1 MLQLV
6 DQHLSC
12 PMLLVES
19 AAAVL
24 FTAAVLW
31 AAYALACRLTRNAPA
46 SVRMCAAFVVLMWA
60 LSAGLLV
67 LSALRLFTAPV
78 AILLAIAA
86 AVGAHRIAA
95 RTVDP
100 RVQLEIDIAAVRA
113 WWASMTPPFRIL
125 LGVGAAILL
134 ARTVHGLLAPS
145 LAWDALTYHLYKPA
159 VWAQSRG
166 IVSTAGPDAAS
177 YYTWFPPYGDGLWA
191 WWLLVMHRDLANAPI
206 ALGTFLL
213 IPVGCYA
220 SARALDATVFR
231 STAAGVAVGFTPAVL
246 SFAAAVYVDNLAIA
260 LFVAGTLFLIRLAK
274 HPCTEDAA
282 LAAGAFAI
290 LAGVKGTAVPVAA
303 LGIVATIVLA
313 KSPSRAIAAAAVA
326 IPAVI
331 PSLVS
336 WVGTG
341 SPVYPVA
348 LRFGTHVIFRGNQE
362 LEQLLRGEWLTPRE
376 IADAHPLFWARIFLP
391 WHRQTPEFMNLGL
404 GALVILPAILPG
416 ALALWRSKPARHV
429 LVFLVLAAGLTIA
442 ALVGDASLALR
453 VAWWGVIGRLVG
465 IALAAAVL
473 IAAAW
478 RTRFCTALLWTCAFL
493 GVVVGWPRGVGA
505 VDVHALLAYLRWL
518 LPIVAVTW
526 IAARLFAV
534 WRIAVVA
541 IAAIAIIASLT
552 TVRDRFRYEF
562 YEEAQAWNS
571 YDVHPLDSDSMASWP
586 AWQRLD
592 DGVPHT
598 IAVTAGWDGIGHN
611 WYRYPIMGRRLQN
624 RLLYIPITESGAVID
639 YAQNAAAAPISC
651 GAWLRRLLSSSAE
664 YLLVLPPAP
673 PEADWARS
681 VPAVLVPEMELDPP
695 GTVLYRIVRRAGAAP
710 TCENAVK
717 IP

>member
-1 MLQLV
+1 MFLV
-6 DQHLSC
+6 D
-12 PMLLVES
+12 
-19 AAAVL
+19 AAAGVL

-31 AAYALACRLTRNAPA
+31 AAYVVACRLTRNDPA
-46 SVRMCAAFVVLMWA
+46 SVRVCAGFVVLVWA

-67 LSALRLFTAPV
+67 LSALRLFTAVV

-86 AVGAHRIAA
+86 AVAAQRIAA
-95 RTVDP
+95 RNVDP
-100 RVQLEIDIAAVRA
+100 RMQLEIDIAAARA

-125 LGVGAAILL
+125 LGMGAVILL
-134 ARTVHGLLAPS
+134 VRTVHGLVAPS

-166 IVSTAGPDAAS
+166 IVSTAGPDAAG

-191 WWLLVMHRDLANAPI
+191 WWLLVMHGDLANAPI
-206 ALGTFLL
+206 ALATSLL
-213 IPVGCYA
+213 IPAGCYA
-220 SARALDATVFR
+220 SARALNATVFR
-231 STAAGVAVGFTPAVL
+231 STAAGLALVFTPAVL
-246 SFAAAVYVDNLAIA
+246 SFGAAVYVDNLAIA

-274 HPCTEDAA
+274 QPCTADAV
-282 LAAGAFAI
+282 LAAAAFAI
-290 LAGVKGTAVPVAA
+290 LGGVKGTAVPVAA

-313 KSPSRAIAAAAVA
+313 KAPSRAIAAAAVA

-331 PSLVS
+331 PSLLA

-348 LRFGTHVIFRGNQE
+348 LRFGTHVIFRGNPE
-362 LEQLLRGEWLTPRE
+362 LEQLLRGEWLTPRV
-376 IADAHPLFWARIFLP
+376 IADARPLFWARMFLP

-404 GALVILPAILPG
+404 GALVILPAVLPG

-429 LVFLVLAAGLTIA
+429 LVFLVLAAVLTVA
-442 ALVGDASLALR
+442 ALAGDASLALR

-493 GVVVGWPRGVGA
+493 GIVVGWPRGVGA
-505 VDVHALLAYLRWL
+505 GDVHALLASLRWL
-518 LPIVAVTW
+518 VPIIAVTW
-526 IAARLFAV
+526 IAARLFAA

-541 IAAIAIIASLT
+541 IAAIAIVAST
-552 TVRDRFRYEF
+552 TAVRDRFRYEF
-562 YEEAQAWNS
+562 YEEAQALNS
-571 YDVHPLDSDSMASWP
+571 YDVHPLDSAWMASWP

-598 IAVTAGWDGIGHN
+598 IAVTAGWDGTGHN

-624 RLLYIPITESGAVID
+624 RLLYIPITQSGALID
-639 YAQNAAAAPISC
+639 YAQNAPAAPMSC

-664 YLLVLPPAP
+664 YLLVLPPEP
-673 PEADWARS
+673 PEAEWAPA

-695 GTVLYRIVRRAGAAP
+695 GTVLYRIVRSGGSP
-710 TCENAVK
+710 QTCENAVK